1 MKILIDTNVIIDAFT
16 DRSPFAKTS
25 GSVLFA
31 VEQGVV
37 TGYVVPNGLIDV
49 YYHIRHILHSK
60 KKARKYVEVILNF
73 FRVLDSTESDCQK
86 AFESGRED
94 FEDAVLMETAH
105 RNHID
110 YIVTRNVK
118 DFSHSPV
125 PVISPAEFLKKVE
138 K

>member
-1 MKILIDTNVIIDAFT
+1 MRILIDVNVLIDAIT
-16 DRSPFAKTS
+16 GRKPFDETAQKLVLYFERHYSENFVTADSLTNLYYVLRRLTKSRVKT
-25 GSVLFA
+25 
-31 VEQGVV
+31 
-37 TGYVVPNGLIDV
+37 
-49 YYHIRHILHSK
+49 R
-60 KKARKYVEVILNF
+60 EVMESTLEL
-73 FRVLDSTESDCQK
+73 FRVLDITESDCRLALK
-86 AFESGRED
+86 SGRED